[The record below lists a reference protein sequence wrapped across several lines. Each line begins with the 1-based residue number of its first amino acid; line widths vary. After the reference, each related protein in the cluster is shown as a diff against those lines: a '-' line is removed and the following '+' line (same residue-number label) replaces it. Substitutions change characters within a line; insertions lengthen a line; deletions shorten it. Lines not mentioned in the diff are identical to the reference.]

1 MELALTRLSF
11 SVFAFGV
18 SLTFHRS
25 ARTCEGVFMAL
36 AHTLRDCDITPLSPT
51 PNPTTTLRYLDPNT
65 FSLSNTFLMEFRSLV

>member
-36 AHTLRDCDITPLSPT
+36 AHTLRDCDITPPPSP
-51 PNPTTTLRYLDPNT
+51 PRGAWIQTL
-65 FSLSNTFLMEFRSLV
+65 FSSQIPF

>member
-36 AHTLRDCDITPLSPT
+36 AHTLRDCDITAPPT
-51 PNPTTTLRYLDPNT
+51 ITTTPRCLDPNT
-65 FSLSNTFLMEFRSLV
+65 FFLSNTFLMEFRSLV

>member
-36 AHTLRDCDITPLSPT
+36 AHTLRDCDITAPP
-51 PNPTTTLRYLDPNT
+51 PPPPPRGAWIQTL
-65 FSLSNTFLMEFRSLV
+65 FSSQIPF